1 MDKIRIRNLEVF
13 AHHGVFEEEKKN
25 GQTFIVDLVFFVNT
39 RKAGQTDM
47 LEDSVDY
54 GEVCHFINETMK
66 KDTFDL
72 IETVAENLAK
82 ELLLKFNKINEVEL
96 EIKKPLAPIGLPFEY
111 VSVKINRKWHEV
123 YIGLGSNMGD
133 KRKHL
138 EDALVSLNN
147 EECCKVE
154 KVSKFIETK
163 PYGNVKQE
171 DYLNGCIL
179 LKTLYLPQVLLAV
192 LNNIEECQGRV
203 RKNKWDSRPLDLDI
217 LFYDDLVYSD
227 ATLRIPHYDLQNRD
241 FVLGPL
247 SEIAP
252 FHQHPLT
259 HKTVEEMWKE
269 LKMRG

>member
-1 MDKIRIRNLEVF
+1 MDKIRIKNLEVF
-13 AHHGVFEEEKKN
+13 ANHGVFEQEKKT
-25 GQTFIVDLVFFVNT
+25 GQIFIVDLTLLLDT
-39 RKAGQTDM
+39 RKAGQTDA
-47 LEDSVDY
+47 LKDSVDY
-54 GEVCHFINETMK
+54 GEVCHFIDETMK
-66 KDTFDL
+66 KETFDL

-82 ELLLKFNKINEVEL
+82 ELLLKFDKVNEVEL

-154 KVSKFIETK
+154 KVSKFLETE

-171 DYLNGCIL
+171 NYLNGCIL
-179 LKTLYLPQVLLAV
+179 LKTLYSPGELLGV
-192 LNNIEECQGRV
+192 LNKIEENQGRI
-203 RKNKWDSRPLDLDI
+203 RKNKWDPRTLDLDI
-217 LFYDDLVYSD
+217 LFYDDWVYSD
-227 ATLRIPHYDLQNRD
+227 KNLRIPHYDLQNRD

-252 FHQHPLT
+252 FHQHPLS
-259 HKTVEEMWKE
+259 HKTVEEMWEE
-269 LKMRG
+269 LN

>member
-1 MDKIRIRNLEVF
+1 MDKIRIKNLEVF
-13 AHHGVFEEEKKN
+13 ANHGVFEEEKKN
-25 GQTFIVDLVFFVNT
+25 GQIFIVDLTLLLDT
-39 RKAGQTDM
+39 RKAGQIDA
-47 LEDSVDY
+47 LIDSVDY
-54 GEVCHFINETMK
+54 GEVCHFVDETMK
-66 KDTFDL
+66 KDSFDL

-82 ELLLKFNKINEVEL
+82 ELLLKFDKINEVEL
-96 EIKKPLAPIGLPFEY
+96 EIKKPSAPIGLPFEY

-123 YIGLGSNMGD
+123 YLGLGSNIGD

-138 EDALVSLNN
+138 EDALVLLNN
-147 EECCKVE
+147 EKCCQVE
-154 KVSKFIETK
+154 RVSKFIETK

-171 DYLNGCIL
+171 NYLNGCIL
-179 LKTLYLPQVLLAV
+179 LKTLYLPQELLAV
-192 LNNIEECQGRV
+192 LNKIEESQGRV
-203 RKNKWDSRPLDLDI
+203 RKNKWDSRTLDLDI

-227 ATLRIPHYDLQNRD
+227 KNLRIPHYDLQNRD

-269 LKMRG
+269 LGN